1 MKVYCS
7 ECHEQKNVEKVK
19 TIDIEEDMQ
28 GVDVLTFECL
38 DCHTVQ
44 KSRIYGTHYY
54 PGHSVG
60 WRQGHKKIN

>member
-1 MKVYCS
+1 MKVYCLK
-7 ECHEQKNVEKVK
+7 CHERKDVEKVK

-44 KSRIYGTHYY
+44 KSRIYG
-54 PGHSVG
+54 
-60 WRQGHKKIN
+60 